1 MILSKLLHKI
11 PVLETFGNLD
21 SEVSELVFD
30 SRKVTEGSLYVAI
43 KGTVSDG
50 HTYINSA
57 VEKGAKTIVCEV
69 LPENLAEG
77 INFIQVKNSSK
88 TLGKLASN
96 FYGNPSENLK
106 LIGITGTNGKTTAST
121 LLFDIFKNLG
131 YQSALISTVE
141 YRIGDEIIPSTH
153 TTPDVIRLNQ
163 MLAKAVEKSNE

>member
-69 LPENLAEG
+69 LPEDLAEG

-106 LIGITGTNGKTTAST
+106 LIGITGTNGKTR
-121 LLFDIFKNLG
+121 LLLYFLIFLK
-131 YQSALISTVE
+131 I
-141 YRIGDEIIPSTH
+141 
-153 TTPDVIRLNQ
+153 
-163 MLAKAVEKSNE
+163 